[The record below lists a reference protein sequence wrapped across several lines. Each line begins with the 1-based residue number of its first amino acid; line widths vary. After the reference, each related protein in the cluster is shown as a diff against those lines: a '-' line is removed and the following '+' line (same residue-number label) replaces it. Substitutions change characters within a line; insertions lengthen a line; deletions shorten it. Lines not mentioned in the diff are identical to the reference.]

1 MIGASIMGPHN
12 SHFKGK
18 RLLVLGAG
26 ASRSFGYPLGCEL
39 LQRIRIN
46 LPDDGSPLYKALREC
61 GYSSAGIKSFYK
73 ELSNANVN
81 SIDYFLDQTM
91 KGDADFTRIGRMA
104 IANELFNDEHKSAY
118 RLALPN
124 WYHQL
129 HKVLMESLRSGE
141 GPTLGIVTF
150 NYDRSLIEFFRLF
163 RVPRADLPCG
173 AATLTD
179 AIPILHV
186 HGCLG
191 PSELKVEAVEGRAY
205 GAPVTAKCI
214 TDGADKIKIMHEL
227 DHDHG
232 RSMVEAKKMI
242 EGADR
247 VVFVGFGYDAW
258 NLQRLNILRGPY
270 PVRWEGGLKYFGTAF
285 DADSARISELGQLSA
300 GHLKLEPSKVD
311 VVSFARN
318 GLRERLLGQ
327 LDAEPG
333 GE

>member
-1 MIGASIMGPHN
+1 MPCVYSC
-12 SHFKGK
+12 FKAK
-18 RLLVLGAG
+18 RVLVFGAG
-26 ASRSFGYPLGCEL
+26 ASKPFGYPLGVEL
-39 LQRIRIN
+39 LHRIRSGV
-46 LPDDGSPLYKALREC
+46 PKQGSPLYAGLIERDC
-61 GYSSAGIKSFYK
+61 SAAAIESFYK
-73 ELSNANVN
+73 ELSNAKVN
-81 SIDYFLDQTM
+81 SIDCFIDQTM
-91 KGDADFTRIGRMA
+91 KGDGDVTRIGRMA
-104 IANELFNDEHKSAY
+104 IANELLNDEHKSAY

-129 HKVLMESLRSGE
+129 HKVLMKSLRSGK

-163 RVPRADLPCG
+163 RVPRSDLPCG
-173 AATLTD
+173 AVTLTD

-214 TDGADKIKIMHEL
+214 IEGADNIKIMHEL

-232 RSMVEAKKMI
+232 RSMIEAKKMI

-247 VVFVGFGYDAW
+247 VVFVGFGYDSW
-258 NLQRLNILRGPY
+258 NLQRLNILRGLY
-270 PVRWEGGLKYFGTAF
+270 PVRWEGGSKYFGTAF
-285 DADSARISELGQLSA
+285 EADSARISELGQLSA